1 MLEAAAD
8 LTLSFADRYGVVVL
22 LVAFVLEGALV
33 GKLLPTRAL
42 LIAVVLAAGTSLLDY
57 ATVFA
62 VAVLG
67 ATIGQLLL
75 FLAVRHLEFDPTS
88 HERVPLRE
96 GHVDRADRWFGR
108 WGPAAVA
115 ISNVLPVA
123 RGTMTV
129 PTAMGRVS
137 TPRFATYSLVGS
149 CCYVGALVAIALGAA
164 SLVPPDLVET
174 VLVLLGPP

>member
-1 MLEAAAD
+1 MLEAATD

-42 LIAVVLAAGTSLLDY
+42 LIAVVLAAGTSMLDY

-67 ATIGQLLL
+67 ATTGQLLL
-75 FLAVRHLEFDPTS
+75 FLAVRHLEFDPAS
-88 HERVPLRE
+88 HERVPVGDRQI
-96 GHVDRADRWFGR
+96 DRADRWLGR

-115 ISNVLPVA
+115 VSNALPVA

-129 PTAMGRVS
+129 PTAMGRVPTS
-137 TPRFATYSLVGS
+137 RFATYSVVGS
-149 CCYVGALVAIALGAA
+149 CCYVGALVAVTLGAA
-164 SLVPPDLVET
+164 SLIPPGLAET
-174 VLVLLGPP
+174 ILSV